1 MLNTLWLIPILPFA
15 GFLLNGLF
23 GKRAGKGFVTAVAI
37 LGSLAA
43 AVAGTIAVVQYVQA
57 YPHGDRHLNVV
68 YEWFNSGGIGTDIAF
83 QLDPLSVVML
93 MVVTW
98 IGFLI
103 HLYSVGYMH
112 HEEGYWRY
120 FAYLNLFL
128 AAMLILILG
137 SSYLFMF
144 VGWEGVGLCS
154 YLLIGYY
161 YDTEHAPAAGKK
173 AFIVNRIGDF
183 GFLVAMFLM
192 FAYMGSVDFAKVQ
205 QVAMGGGIAT
215 GVITAICLLLF
226 LGATG
231 KSAQIPLYV
240 WLPDA
245 MAGPTPVSAL
255 IHAATMVTAGVY
267 MIARSNVLY
276 RLSPT
281 AMMVVAVIGALTA
294 LFAATIGLRQ
304 FDIKKV
310 LAYST
315 VSQLGFMMI
324 GVGVGA
330 FSAGVFHLVTHA
342 FFKACL
348 FLGSGSV
355 IHAMSGEQ
363 DVRSMGGLKSK
374 IPITYWTFL
383 IATIAIAGFPPLA
396 GFFSKDEILASAWV
410 TPYFASGVGKL
421 IYILGSLAAFC
432 TSFYMYRLVYLTF
445 YGKFRGTHQQEHHL
459 HESPA
464 TMTIPLIVLAALSV
478 FGGLLG
484 LPHVFGPNFLG
495 HWLQPVIPEI
505 PGIHGEIHINSG
517 TEWLVMG
524 LSTLIAIA
532 GWFVAMRLYRERGTA
547 SDVAFEQRSPGLAHA
562 IENKWYVDELYG
574 ATVVRPLAGLSR
586 FFWKGVDALIDGLA
600 AMLGYV
606 VRGFGEIMRF
616 FQTGNVRNYAL
627 MFFVGVVVFIAF
639 FV

>member
-1 MLNTLWLIPILPFA
+1 MNDERPPSGVPRSSFIVHRSTMLDYLWLIPITPFA
-15 GFLLNGLF
+15 GFVLNGLF
-23 GKRAGKGFVTAVAI
+23 GKRAGKGFVTAVA
-37 LGSLAA
+37 LAA
-43 AVAGTIAVVQYVQA
+43 SLGAALLGTVAAFQYNGA
-57 YPHGDRHLNVV
+57 YPHGGRHLDLV
-68 YEWFNSGGIGTDIAF
+68 YNWFNSGGAPNGAGGIGADIAF
-83 QLDPLSVVML
+83 QLDPLSIVML

-103 HLYSVGYMH
+103 HVYSAGYMG

-128 AAMLILILG
+128 SAMLILILG

-161 YDTEHAPAAGKK
+161 YETDYAPAAGKK
-173 AFIVNRIGDF
+173 AFVVNRIGDF
-183 GFLVAMFLM
+183 GFLIAMFLM
-192 FAYMGSVDFAKVQ
+192 FAYFGSVDFARVSQ
-205 QVAMGGGIAT
+205 IAAA
-215 GVITAICLLLF
+215 GNVEQWLLTAICLLLF
-226 LGATG
+226 LGACG

-267 MIARSNVLY
+267 MVARSNVLY
-276 RLSPT
+276 RLAPG
-281 AMMVVAVIGALTA
+281 AMMVVAIVGGLTA

-315 VSQLGFMMI
+315 VSQLGFMFI

-363 DVRSMGGLKSK
+363 DIRNMGGLKSK
-374 IPITYWTFL
+374 IPITFWTFL

-410 TPYFASGVGKL
+410 TPYFPGVGKI
-421 IYILGSLAAFC
+421 IYILGTLAAFC

-445 YGKFRGTHQQEHHL
+445 YGKFRGTHEQEHHL

-464 TMTIPLIVLAALSV
+464 TMTVPLIVLATLSV
-478 FGGLLG
+478 
-484 LPHVFGPNFLG
+484 V
-495 HWLQPVIPEI
+495 
-505 PGIHGEIHINSG
+505 
-517 TEWLVMG
+517 
-524 LSTLIAIA
+524 A
-532 GWFVAMRLYRERGTA
+532 GSLT
-547 SDVAFEQRSPGLAHA
+547 Q
-562 IENKWYVDELYG
+562 K
-574 ATVVRPLAGLSR
+574 
-586 FFWKGVDALIDGLA
+586 
-600 AMLGYV
+600 
-606 VRGFGEIMRF
+606 
-616 FQTGNVRNYAL
+616 
-627 MFFVGVVVFIAF
+627 
-639 FV
+639 